1 MLAALRLGEI
11 EFQPNTHPRA
21 TPAMSWSSACFAIV
35 ITTLPALLEAA
46 SCRPGSKRGSFCRR
60 SVRSS
65 AHWALSL
72 ASLHAGG

>member
-46 SCRPGSKRGSFCRR
+46 SCRP
-60 SVRSS
+60 
-65 AHWALSL
+65 W
-72 ASLHAGG
+72 